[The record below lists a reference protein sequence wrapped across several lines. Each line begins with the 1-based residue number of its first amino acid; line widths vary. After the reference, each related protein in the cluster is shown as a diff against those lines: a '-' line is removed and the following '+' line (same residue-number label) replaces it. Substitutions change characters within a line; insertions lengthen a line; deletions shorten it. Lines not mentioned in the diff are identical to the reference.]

1 MTKSLTSLL
10 QDSLFIL
17 SVVICPVFPLIS
29 SLLFLQRLLV
39 VQIALLHLIRL
50 VFEALLLRVVQCV
63 PLFACISQK
72 VILLGQSGSLACLSL
87 SLLVLSQLLDE

>member
-1 MTKSLTSLL
+1 MTVSLTSLL

-17 SVVICPVFPLIS
+17 SVLICPVFPLIS
-29 SLLFLQRLLV
+29 SLLLLQRLLV

-50 VFEALLLRVVQCV
+50 VLKALLLRVVERV
-63 PLFACISQK
+63 PLLACICQK
-72 VILLGQSGSLACLSL
+72 VILLGQSGGGACLSL